1 METKP
6 SLRFWRVV
14 LWGVITFLLF
24 FISFRHFFGASIAVQ
39 VEKKEAILSVPPN
52 PFVPSIVSAV
62 LALLLVML
70 GMVAVWWLQ
79 SRLKPVPLRHRF
91 VIHKG
96 NTELSVRL
104 VLLVVLLAVCSS
116 FPTSSRFNT
125 CRSCLWTANQALHF
139 RAREPWPDFPA
150 EGFYHFSDGDGV
162 HAGMYAKGGKGLD
175 RFRGNKFD
183 FEDVQANRTRFGWPF
198 RTITLDV
205 VPRESEWHLVFET
218 DVFGCNL
225 FLLFL
230 GWLCIH
236 PIFSIWKWVFRF
248 NKSVEKIG
256 HAADTRDEIVG
267 NKPHACLTL
276 RACPVM
282 RLLRKNGA
290 QRSLI
295 CEAALSF
302 SS

>member
-1 METKP
+1 VGDAQDMETKP
-6 SLRFWRVV
+6 SLRFWRGA

-24 FISFRHFFGASIAVQ
+24 CISFWHFFVASIAVQ
-39 VEKKEAILSVPPN
+39 VEKKEAILSVAPN
-52 PFVPSIVSAV
+52 PFVPSIVSAL

-70 GMVAVWWLQ
+70 GMVALWWLQ

-116 FPTSSRFNT
+116 FPTSSRLNT
-125 CRSCLWTANQALHF
+125 CRACLWTANQAVPLT
-139 RAREPWPDFPA
+139 RERTMKPFPA

-175 RFRGNKFD
+175 RFRGDRFGM
-183 FEDVQANRTRFGWPF
+183 EDVQANRTRFGWPI
-198 RTITLDV
+198 RAITLDV
-205 VPRESEWHLVFET
+205 VPRESEWHLVFQT
-218 DVFGCNL
+218 DFFGTNL

-230 GWLCIH
+230 GWLCIQ
-236 PIFSIWKWVFRF
+236 PIFGIRKWVFRF

-256 HAADTRDEIVG
+256 HAADSVSETD
-267 NKPHACLTL
+267 
-276 RACPVM
+276 
-282 RLLRKNGA
+282 
-290 QRSLI
+290 S
-295 CEAALSF
+295 
-302 SS
+302 

>member
-6 SLRFWRVV
+6 SLRFWRGA

-24 FISFRHFFGASIAVQ
+24 CISFWHFFGASIAVQ

-52 PFVPSIVSAV
+52 PLLLSIVSAV

-116 FPTSSRFNT
+116 FPTSSRLNT
-125 CRSCLWTANQALHF
+125 CRGCLWTANQAMSLT
-139 RAREPWPDFPA
+139 RERTMKPLPA
-150 EGFYHFSDGDGV
+150 EGFYHFSDGSGV

-175 RFRGNKFD
+175 RFRGDKFSM
-183 FEDVQANRTRFGWPF
+183 EDVQANRTRFGWPF

-218 DVFGCNL
+218 FWFANNL
-225 FLLFL
+225 FFSFL
-230 GWLCIH
+230 GWLCIQ
-236 PIFSIWKWVFRF
+236 PVFGARKWLFRF
-248 NKSVEKIG
+248 NKSAGKSGQPAGTVS
-256 HAADTRDEIVG
+256 DTD
-267 NKPHACLTL
+267 
-276 RACPVM
+276 
-282 RLLRKNGA
+282 
-290 QRSLI
+290 S
-295 CEAALSF
+295 
-302 SS
+302 